1 MKLGKPARPEEIAH
15 YTAHKIREPL
25 TIDGR
30 LSENAWQKAK
40 KSPRFVDVIGGNPGL
55 YDTRSAVLWD
65 DQYLY
70 VGFWCEE
77 PYVEAAITKRDELIF
92 LENDVEVFIDGGDCY
107 YEFEINA
114 RNTLYEVFFIW
125 RDAFKPGGR
134 FDVSEFDIHKQGAL
148 TFGGNHDRTD
158 DYFWR
163 GTHPR
168 GVRWAFRN
176 WDMPGLKTA
185 VHIDGKLNDPTTP
198 DKGWQVELAFPWKSM
213 HWLADG
219 RSIPP
224 KDGDEWKIFFGRY
237 EKMHL
242 NGEEVH
248 AGWAWNRVGT
258 ADNHLPECF
267 TCIHFSEES
276 V

>member
-1 MKLGKPARPEEIAH
+1 MNLGKPARPEEIAH
-15 YTAHKIREPL
+15 YTARKVCAPL

-30 LSENAWQKAK
+30 LSEAAWQEAK

-65 DQYLY
+65 DEYLY
-70 VGFWCEE
+70 VAFWCEE
-77 PYVEAAITKRDELIF
+77 PYVEAEITQRDELIF

-125 RDAFKPGGR
+125 RDAYKPGGR
-134 FDVSEFDIHKQGAL
+134 FDVPEFDIHEQQAL

-158 DYFWR
+158 EYFWR

-185 VHIDGKLNDPTTP
+185 VYVDGKLNDPTTA
-198 DKGWQVELAFPWKSM
+198 DKGWQVELAFPWESM

-224 KDGDEWKIFFGRY
+224 KDGEEWKIFFGRY

-267 TCIHFSEES
+267 TRIHFNDLGI
-276 V
+276 